1 MPNQIRA
8 SHILLMYD
16 GSARSSATRS
26 KEEALS
32 EIQSLADRIKAGEDF
47 ADVAQEM
54 SDCPSGKSGG
64 DLGTF
69 GQGQMVPAFE
79 QAAFALEVGEG
90 SDVVETDFG
99 YHLIKRTA

>member
-1 MPNQIRA
+1 
-8 SHILLMYD
+8 MYN

-32 EIQSLADRIKAGEDF
+32 EIRTLAERIKAGEDF

-64 DLGTF
+64 DLGNF
-69 GQGQMVPAFE
+69 GRGQMVPAFE
-79 QAAFALEVGEG
+79 RVAFALQVGEG

>member
-1 MPNQIRA
+1 MTNQIRA

-16 GSARSSATRS
+16 GSSRSSATRS

-32 EIQSLADRIKAGEDF
+32 EIRALAERIKAGEDF

-54 SDCPSGKSGG
+54 SDCPSGRNGG

-69 GQGQMVPAFE
+69 GRGQMVPAFE
-79 QAAFALEVGEG
+79 RAAFALNVGEG